1 MDDDDKSK
9 IGQAMRDAIL
19 HRRGYADFFGW
30 SSNRD
35 REEEI
40 VLVSFAES
48 LQKDGAL
55 FFGKI
60 QPRGQGNDP
69 PDLEAPDR
77 KERRIAFEIAELV
90 DGEAIKAFKS
100 TKLDEPAEWTER
112 GFLDSLGRLLQR
124 KNDKFTQL
132 KDPPYD
138 GGYVVVVFSDE
149 PDLSAPVVERYLRG
163 QSFTGT
169 RLITRAFF
177 LISYDPRLE
186 RCPYFEL
193 GVGA

>member
-1 MDDDDKSK
+1 MDEDDKSK
-9 IGQAMRDAIL
+9 IGQAMREAIRR
-19 HRRGYADFFGW
+19 RRGYADFFGW

-35 REEEI
+35 REEER
-40 VLVSFAES
+40 VLALLAES
-48 LQKDGAL
+48 LQKDEAL

-60 QPRGQGNDP
+60 RPRGRGNDP

-77 KERRIAFEIAELV
+77 NERRIAFEIAELV

-138 GGYVVVVFSDE
+138 GGYVVVLFSDE

-177 LISYDPRLE
+177 LISYDPRLD

>member
-1 MDDDDKSK
+1 MPLQLTDNP
-9 IGQAMRDAIL
+9 AA
-19 HRRGYADFFGW
+19 A
-30 SSNRD
+30 NRNL
-35 REEEI
+35 EEAN
-40 VLVSFAES
+40 VLASLAKS

-60 QPRGQGNDP
+60 RPRGCGNDP
-69 PDLEAPDR
+69 PDLEAPDPGG
-77 KERRIAFEIAELV
+77 RRIAFEITELV

-100 TKLDEPAEWTER
+100 TKLDEPAQWTES

>member
-9 IGQAMRDAIL
+9 IGQAMREAIR

-30 SSNRD
+30 SQNRD
-35 REEEI
+35 REEEG
-40 VLVSFAES
+40 VLVALAES
-48 LQKDGAL
+48 LQKDEAL

-60 QPRGQGNDP
+60 QPRGRGNDP
-69 PDLEAPDR
+69 PDLEALDR
-77 KERRIAFEIAELV
+77 NEKRIAFEITELV
-90 DGEAIKAFKS
+90 AGEAIKASKS

-112 GFLDSLGRLLQR
+112 GFLDRLGSRLQS
-124 KNDKFTQL
+124 KNARFTEL

-177 LISYDPRLE
+177 LISYDPRLD